1 MNQKCYVN
9 VNLMEENVI
18 QTNGGITTNVNM
30 SVESI
35 MYVKKIIFGML
46 LPVMKLKT
54 RKKQKLFQKILSV
67 KQKFSM
73 FYLPCY

>member
-9 VNLMEENVI
+9 VNFMEENVI
-18 QTNGGITTNVNM
+18 QTNGGITINVNM

-46 LPVMKLKT
+46 LPVMKL
-54 RKKQKLFQKILSV
+54 
-67 KQKFSM
+67 
-73 FYLPCY
+73 